1 MAGKGEKRVS
11 EQKMSTRQISV
22 GTAATAL
29 GEGLVSGSEFHL
41 YATASGNQT
50 VYLGAAD
57 VTTSTGFRL
66 HKDTHVTIRIPERIQ
81 LYAVADNAGAI
92 ISVLQVGGI

>member
-1 MAGKGEKRVS
+1 VS
-11 EQKMSTRQISV
+11 EQKMSSRQVSI

-41 YATASGNQT
+41 YCTASGNEK
-50 VYLGAAD
+50 VFLGNAT
-57 VTTSTGFRL
+57 VTTTTGFQL
-66 HKDTHVTIRIPERIQ
+66 HKDTHVTIRIPERVQ

-92 ISVLQVGGI
+92 VTILQVGGI